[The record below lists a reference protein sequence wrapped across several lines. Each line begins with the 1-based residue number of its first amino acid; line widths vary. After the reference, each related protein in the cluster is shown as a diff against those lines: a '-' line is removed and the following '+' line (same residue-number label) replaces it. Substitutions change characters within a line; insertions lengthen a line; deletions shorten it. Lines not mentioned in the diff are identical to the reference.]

1 MPLPLVPLAGLAI
14 RYGAVALAGYG
25 LSRLVHI
32 GRTSQ
37 LAEDAMDQ
45 TPEGFTAHGLKDADQ
60 VNATARF
67 CRVIRLHPNGPG
79 LEIDATTLTRLR
91 LRKVGGAKS
100 SAPKRASQ

>member
-1 MPLPLVPLAGLAI
+1 MPLPLAPLAVIAI

-25 LSRLVHI
+25 LSRVIHP

-37 LAEDAMDQ
+37 QAEDAMDD

-67 CRVIRLHPNGPG
+67 RRVIRLHPRGPG
-79 LEIDATTLTRLR
+79 VEIDATTLTRLR
-91 LRKVGGAKS
+91 IRRV
-100 SAPKRASQ
+100 